1 MTTENLTSQKLSSN
15 GQKIDLCNIATGAVA
30 IFISNSLTCT
40 ALVVAK
46 KTTTTKKQQQQQQ
59 QQTNKKRDSKEW
71 NKK

>member
-1 MTTENLTSQKLSSN
+1 MSSN

-46 KTTTTKKQQQQQQ
+46 KKQQQQ

>member
-1 MTTENLTSQKLSSN
+1 MSSN

-46 KTTTTKKQQQQQQ
+46 KQQQQQQ

>member
-46 KTTTTKKQQQQQQ
+46 KKQQQQQQQ